1 MTFSP
6 YISLY
11 LQYTDIY
18 GCKYNK
24 KKWNRQA
31 LKRLFFS
38 FLFFLIN
45 DVLLMLFLHKVPK
58 NHSILWALNAHVMS
72 SECSSVDPSMP
83 ISWSVCA
90 HQTST
95 DKETYL

>member
-1 MTFSP
+1 M
-6 YISLY
+6 
-11 LQYTDIY
+11 
-18 GCKYNK
+18 
-24 KKWNRQA
+24 
-31 LKRLFFS
+31 RLASFQEIIFS

-95 DKETYL
+95 DKEMYL

>member
-1 MTFSP
+1 
-6 YISLY
+6 
-11 LQYTDIY
+11 
-18 GCKYNK
+18 
-24 KKWNRQA
+24 
-31 LKRLFFS
+31 
-38 FLFFLIN
+38 
-45 DVLLMLFLHKVPK
+45 MLFLHKVPK

-95 DKETYL
+95 DKRIYRIRLALTKMSKGIEKHLYLNKCFSLIG